1 MTNIVKIEN
10 KEIMVIDSREVA
22 EMLGKEHKEVLNYI
36 EGRKD
41 KNGKDLVVGIIPTL
55 IGADLRSSNYFIE
68 STYKDSLNRTK
79 KCYLITKQGCE
90 LLGNKQQGAK
100 GILFSAK
107 YVERF
112 NQMEKELRNKSLDSY
127 MIEDPIKRAKRWIE
141 EQEQA
146 QLLLE
151 QKQQVIDTIV
161 DDKTTFEQFNKQIV
175 TIMNRICTQKSSK
188 LSTVYNEFYYYL
200 NMKMGI
206 NVILRVNNRR
216 EKLNNEYFKKTGK
229 KYSEKTL
236 KQKVTGLKVIKEE
249 EYNEVLQ
256 IAKAWAVKLG
266 VNIVDLNKLN

>member
-1 MTNIVKIEN
+1 MELIKINKNEQGKNIVSARDLYLGLGLNKSHWKRWYKTNIENNEYFMENVDWVGFAIEAN
-10 KEIMVIDSREVA
+10 GNETKDFAITLDFAKHICMMAKTEKSHEYR
-22 EMLGKEHKEVLNYI
+22 NYLL
-36 EGRKD
+36 ECERKM
-41 KNGKDLVVGIIPTL
+41 
-55 IGADLRSSNYFIE
+55 E
-68 STYKDSLNRTK
+68 
-79 KCYLITKQGCE
+79 TKQ
-90 LLGNKQQGAK
+90 
-100 GILFSAK
+100 
-107 YVERF
+107 
-112 NQMEKELRNKSLDSY
+112 LDSY

-266 VNIVDLNKLN
+266 VNIIDLNKLN